1 VLAIFWKETADHFG
15 RRRSAMLLGLVM
27 VGVVWGAFVDKTAII
42 TGGTGF
48 FYLDIFTTTRG
59 VPLSLH
65 AFISFFGPIIGIAL
79 GFDAINGE
87 RTQGTLARILAQPVH
102 RDSVYNGKFLAGL
115 LTLSVAVFSMGVA
128 VVGTGMFRLGV
139 PPSGDEMVRLTGF
152 GLIVVLYLAF
162 WLALAMAA
170 SIFLRNAV
178 ASALMSLG
186 GWIVLSLFV
195 GFLATGVAERIVP
208 DVQTADEA
216 LSRFNVETWIARASP
231 SQLFSEATGIL
242 LDPIQGRVLGSLA
255 LLQPERLE
263 GLLVSPV
270 SAGQSLQLVWPHIV
284 VLLAMVSTLLV
295 VSYAR
300 FMREE
305 IRA

>member
-27 VGVVWGAFVDKTAII
+27 VGVVWGAFVDKTAVI

-48 FYLDIFTTTRG
+48 FYLDIFTTTSG

-128 VVGTGMFRLGV
+128 VVGIGMFRLGV
-139 PPSGDEMVRLTGF
+139 PPAGDEMVRLTGF

-178 ASALMSLG
+178 ASALMALG

-231 SQLFSEATGIL
+231 SQVFSEATGIL
-242 LDPIQGRVLGSLA
+242 LDPIQGRVLGSITLV
-255 LLQPERLE
+255 QPERLE

>member
-1 VLAIFWKETADHFG
+1 
-15 RRRSAMLLGLVM
+15 MLLGLVM

-128 VVGTGMFRLGV
+128 VVGIGMFRLGV

>member
-1 VLAIFWKETADHFG
+1 
-15 RRRSAMLLGLVM
+15 
-27 VGVVWGAFVDKTAII
+27 
-42 TGGTGF
+42 
-48 FYLDIFTTTRG
+48 
-59 VPLSLH
+59 
-65 AFISFFGPIIGIAL
+65 
-79 GFDAINGE
+79 
-87 RTQGTLARILAQPVH
+87 
-102 RDSVYNGKFLAGL
+102 
-115 LTLSVAVFSMGVA
+115 
-128 VVGTGMFRLGV
+128 
-139 PPSGDEMVRLTGF
+139 
-152 GLIVVLYLAF
+152 
-162 WLALAMAA
+162 MA
-170 SIFLRNAV
+170 
-178 ASALMSLG
+178 LG

-231 SQLFSEATGIL
+231 SQVFSEATGIL
-242 LDPIQGRVLGSLA
+242 LDPIQGRVLGSLT

>member
-1 VLAIFWKETADHFG
+1 MQAIFWKETADHFG
-15 RRRSAMLLGLVM
+15 RKRSAMLLGLVM

-48 FYLDIFTTTRG
+48 FYLDIFTTTSG

-128 VVGTGMFRLGV
+128 VVGIGMFRLGV

-178 ASALMSLG
+178 ASALMALG

-216 LSRFNVETWIARASP
+216 VSRFNVETWIARASP
-231 SQLFSEATGIL
+231 SQVFSEATGIL
-242 LDPIQGRVLGSLA
+242 LDPIQGRVLGSLT